1 MYESQ
6 LIPKGIK
13 KTILHPQKYIS
24 VWQTFYKKLHLTKLQ
39 QKTTPA
45 NTNCHFSSKMPL
57 FPANIHSKHTK
68 NSTKHQKRQHKV
80 KNSATQSPRF
90 HKFKT
95 HQAHNNSSHKSKPK
109 TINTQLQ
116 TEEKYHL
123 LHHTP
128 LFRHHSKLHSYNN
141 QHSLITTIIA
151 SMIKSG
157 CDQPEFLT
165 FSIIV
170 FNKNSF
176 ETTKPHY

>member
-1 MYESQ
+1 MGAKLWYLSCPVVSQVSNFTVASFIASAYEKNAAPIVDS
-6 LIPKGIK
+6 
-13 KTILHPQKYIS
+13 
-24 VWQTFYKKLHLTKLQ
+24 
-39 QKTTPA
+39 
-45 NTNCHFSSKMPL
+45 CH
-57 FPANIHSKHTK
+57 H
-68 NSTKHQKRQHKV
+68 KRQHKV

-95 HQAHNNSSHKSKPK
+95 HQAQNNSSHKSKPK

-176 ETTKPHY
+176 ETTKPHYWSANFTAESA